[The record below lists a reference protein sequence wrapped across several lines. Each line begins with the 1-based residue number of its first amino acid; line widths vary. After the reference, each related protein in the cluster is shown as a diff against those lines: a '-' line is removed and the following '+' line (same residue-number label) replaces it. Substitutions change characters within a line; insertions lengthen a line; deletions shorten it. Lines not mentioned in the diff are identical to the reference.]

1 MMHSRYIGSRSIRRC
16 VRRWLPGALV
26 IFLSVACQSTGIA
39 APNPMV
45 AMVDDRQ
52 NADRLLIVDCLLP
65 GQVRQLGTGVTYMA
79 PRRAIKTTGSD
90 CAIRGGEYVAYD
102 RSNYATALKVWL
114 PSAQGGDKVAQTNVG
129 EIYEKGLGTAPDYAN
144 AALWYQ
150 KAADQGYARALI
162 NLGFLYEQGLGVTKD
177 QANALKLYRKAA
189 GLEGSIN
196 LDGAPAAASR
206 EELDSLRK
214 ELERTRQELDKAR
227 RSLDEERLKSSQEIE
242 RLTKQRRQAA
252 AAGNTE
258 ETRRLESLLKERETE
273 LEKRRAQVAQTE
285 QANEGF
291 KARLARL
298 EGESASLRQEREQ
311 ARRKL
316 AKSQRDIEDKKNA
329 AAEAQRKLDALQ
341 SEIARQKNA
350 AAPADPARIK
360 ALEAEL
366 DKSRTEFTR
375 QKQEI
380 SRLETDVTSYK
391 EKVTKLELRPEAPKQ
406 PPRQLVAMAPPS
418 IQIIEPPIVLTRDAA
433 TIKVRSGLGTR
444 PVVGRVTAAAGLLS
458 FTANDVLQDIDGE
471 GYFKT
476 SVDLSAGKTRVTM
489 VAVDRQ
495 GKRAALEFFME
506 PDAAIVKPVAAAPPR
521 MSGQS
526 LGLGKYYALVIGNQK
541 YDKLAKLNTPEADA
555 TDIAALLK
563 DRYGFTV
570 TLLLNAT
577 RWQILE
583 ELNKLRAVVTEK
595 DNLLVYYAGHG
606 QIDRVNSL
614 ANWLPIDADPTSS
627 ANWIANSTLTETWK
641 PMPAKHLL
649 VVADSCYSGAM
660 TRSSMGQLQPG
671 LSDEER
677 LVQLKSLAVS
687 PSRTVLTSGGVS
699 PVMDGGGGRHSIFAQ
714 NFIDILSENQD
725 FLLGRQLSDVLSA
738 RVLNIAR
745 RLNFEQRPEYAPI
758 RFAGGESGDFIFSP
772 PKI

>member
-1 MMHSRYIGSRSIRRC
+1 MTRSRIACPCLRQS
-16 VRRWLPGALV
+16 LPGAGAIIISLV
-26 IFLSVACQSTGIA
+26 CQAAGLA
-39 APNPMV
+39 APNTMV
-45 AMVDDRQ
+45 AVIDDRQ
-52 NADRLLIVDCLLP
+52 NADRLLVVDCMLP
-65 GQVRQLGTGVTYMA
+65 GQVRQLGTGITYMA
-79 PRRAIKTTGSD
+79 PRRAIKTTGSE

-102 RSNYATALKVWL
+102 RSNYQTALKVWL

-150 KAADQGYARALI
+150 KAADQGYPRALI
-162 NLGFLYEQGLGVTKD
+162 NLGFLYEQGLGVSKD

-206 EELDSLRK
+206 EELDSMRK
-214 ELERTRQELDKAR
+214 ELERTRQELEKAR
-227 RSLDEERLKSSQEIE
+227 RALDEERLKSSQEIE
-242 RLTKQRRQAA
+242 RLTKQKLQAA

-258 ETRRLESLLKERETE
+258 ETRRLEALLKERETE
-273 LEKRRAQVAQTE
+273 LEKRRTQVAQSE
-285 QANEGF
+285 QASEDF

-298 EGESASLRQEREQ
+298 EGESASLRQELEQ
-311 ARRKL
+311 ARRQL
-316 AKSQRDIEDKKNA
+316 AQSQRDIEDKKNA
-329 AAEAQRKLDALQ
+329 AAEAQRKLDAMQAEL
-341 SEIARQKNA
+341 ARQKNA

-366 DKSRTEFTR
+366 DKSKAEFAR

-380 SRLETDVTSYK
+380 SRLETDVSSYK
-391 EKVTKLELRPEAPKQ
+391 EKVSKLELKPEAPKQ
-406 PPRQLVAMAPPS
+406 PPPRLLVAMAPPS
-418 IQIIEPPIVLTRDAA
+418 IQIIDPPIVLTRDTA
-433 TIKVRSGLGTR
+433 TVKVRSGVGTR
-444 PVVGRVTAAAGLLS
+444 PVVGRVTAAAGLVS
-458 FTANDVLQDIDGE
+458 FTANDVAKDIDGD
-471 GYFKT
+471 GIFKT
-476 SVDLSAGKTRVTM
+476 NVDLGAGKTRVTM

-495 GKRAALEFFME
+495 GKRAALEFFLE
-506 PDAAIVKPVAAAPPR
+506 PDAAVVKPVAAAPSKL
-521 MSGQS
+521 SGQS

-541 YDKLAKLNTPEADA
+541 YQKLARLNTPEADA
-555 TDIAALLK
+555 SDIAALLK

-577 RWQILE
+577 RWEIME
-583 ELNKLRAVVTEK
+583 ELNKLRSVVTEK
-595 DNLLVYYAGHG
+595 DSLLVYYAGHG
-606 QIDRVNSL
+606 QIDRVNQL
-614 ANWLPIDADPTSS
+614 ANWLPVDADPTSS
-627 ANWIANSTLTETWK
+627 ANWIANSTLTETWNT
-641 PMPAKHLL
+641 MSAKHIL

-677 LVQLKSLAVS
+677 FNQLKSLAVS
-687 PSRTVLTSGGVS
+687 TSRTVLTSGGVS

-745 RLNFEQRPEYAPI
+745 KLNFDQRPEYAPI